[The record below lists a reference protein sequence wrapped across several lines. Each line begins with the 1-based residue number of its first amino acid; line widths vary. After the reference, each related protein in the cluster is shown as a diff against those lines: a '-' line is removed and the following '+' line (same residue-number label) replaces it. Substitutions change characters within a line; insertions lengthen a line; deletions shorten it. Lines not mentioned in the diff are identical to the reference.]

1 MVEAKKGK
9 LISSSGDI
17 AAYVDRNAA
26 VELNGQS
33 YGATVRSAKCQILT
47 SGTKCPECVHYR
59 DIIRSIHHRWQKRLK
74 TSPSQ
79 LTSTHSHVNDRWL
92 KTPERKAKVAKL
104 RQRVRSAESMV
115 KYMKEKI
122 AVSTD
127 ELGTHV
133 DDSLHNG
140 LEQIMSEL
148 SPRIEKQ
155 YLKGTFH
162 RLFWEQQLQAMSQ
175 HPTQRRWHPMLIRW
189 CLHLKMIST
198 SAYNALRG
206 VLTLPC
212 GRTLQDY
219 TRWVKADVGIQ
230 PEVTEQLR
238 REARVDS
245 LQEWKKYVAVVF
257 DEVKVK
263 EGIVYDKHECRIV
276 GFVDFGDVNNALLAF
291 ERSMNGDADRTVA
304 KHMLVFMVRGI
315 FIKLQF
321 PYAQYPTTDL
331 SAELLHPIVWE
342 VVKNLECAGFKV
354 ISLTGDKA
362 SVNRKFFR
370 MHRSDSKSDEVT
382 FKVRNP
388 YSIEKRFIYFISDV
402 PHLIKTTRNC
412 WSNSF
417 CHSYKR
423 ALWVCTSCN
432 LCTPFMLL

>member
-79 LTSTHSHVNDRWL
+79 LTCTHSHVNDRWL

-155 YLKGTFH
+155 YLTGTFH
-162 RLFWEQQLQAMSQ
+162 RLFW
-175 HPTQRRWHPMLIRW
+175 
-189 CLHLKMIST
+189 
-198 SAYNALRG
+198 
-206 VLTLPC
+206 
-212 GRTLQDY
+212 
-219 TRWVKADVGIQ
+219 
-230 PEVTEQLR
+230 
-238 REARVDS
+238 
-245 LQEWKKYVAVVF
+245 
-257 DEVKVK
+257 
-263 EGIVYDKHECRIV
+263 
-276 GFVDFGDVNNALLAF
+276 
-291 ERSMNGDADRTVA
+291 
-304 KHMLVFMVRGI
+304 
-315 FIKLQF
+315 
-321 PYAQYPTTDL
+321 
-331 SAELLHPIVWE
+331 
-342 VVKNLECAGFKV
+342 
-354 ISLTGDKA
+354 
-362 SVNRKFFR
+362 
-370 MHRSDSKSDEVT
+370 
-382 FKVRNP
+382 
-388 YSIEKRFIYFISDV
+388 
-402 PHLIKTTRNC
+402 
-412 WSNSF
+412 SNSCKL
-417 CHSYKR
+417 CHSIPHSD
-423 ALWVCTSCN
+423 AGI
-432 LCTPFMLL
+432 LC